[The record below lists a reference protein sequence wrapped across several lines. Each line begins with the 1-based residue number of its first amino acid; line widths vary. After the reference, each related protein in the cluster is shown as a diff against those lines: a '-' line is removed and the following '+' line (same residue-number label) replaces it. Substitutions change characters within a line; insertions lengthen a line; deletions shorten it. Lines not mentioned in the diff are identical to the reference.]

1 MRENERLQEDLT
13 RQEIAASEQTAF
25 ISDLTDVD
33 RTPELLL
40 WVIQSFWRSDGE
52 AKPEKSAAPS
62 TDSNIS
68 IISIIDRNS
77 TLR

>member
-1 MRENERLQEDLT
+1 MTNQGFERKYGLSRKIVVFNQM
-13 RQEIAASEQTAF
+13 
-25 ISDLTDVD
+25 TDVD